1 LFEDNSLENW
11 DSFTGQQTGGQWP
24 SNDLGDGSDLGGD
37 LLEQERQARLFD
49 GRAPIFR
56 DQHLFSAPLRQVAAP
71 NTSKPK
77 TKAGFDT
84 ITLET
89 LLGGVASLLIFLI
102 LVCILFLCLLRRR
115 KSKTSPDDGEA
126 QSSVGNSTSSGGEVS
141 VYVSGRGVQNE
152 RRPQL
157 NWAR

>member
-1 LFEDNSLENW
+1 MENW
-11 DSFTGQQTGGQWP
+11 DSFTGQQTGGQWS
-24 SNDLGDGSDLGGD
+24 SNDLGDGSNLGGD

-56 DQHLFSAPLRQVAAP
+56 DQHLFSAPLRQVAVP
-71 NTSKPK
+71 KTSKPK
-77 TKAGFDT
+77 TKAGFNT

-115 KSKTSPDDGEA
+115 KSKTSPDGEA

-157 NWAR
+157 NWTR